1 MTIRQTISM
10 LIAGMLLCSAV
21 GCSASKPANTTDPA
35 NSAATEEPAKEITKF
50 TGMFNATTDSLYEN
64 NEIRDIIAEKTG
76 YILYEE
82 WLPDRA
88 EADKIFGDMLISGKY
103 PDFVSPDG
111 QNMQRMIKE
120 HALIPLDWNKK
131 VHAEAVEG

>member
-76 YILYEE
+76 YKLIKSGQITALKVG
-82 WLPDRA
+82 RA
-88 EADKIFGDMLISGKY
+88 Y
-103 PDFVSPDG
+103 
-111 QNMQRMIKE
+111 R
-120 HALIPLDWNKK
+120 IPKMHVLSYLKLTN
-131 VHAEAVEG
+131 AA